1 MASRV
6 AASLNCAPRGSGGGE
21 PAGRYEDRSKMTSKR
36 TPFQTQL
43 RRSISEQLRDS
54 TARAWDRLWKNVR
67 ERRLAG
73 RCPRYSGA
81 CGGRG
86 RRGSRRSR
94 WPTAPPPHRRFRLPH
109 SVSEPG
115 LGPSRRLTHPPWPGL
130 SASLLGAPHILRAPV
145 GVGSAPRAR
154 CQRDPPLHAGL
165 GVGVGCP
172 GESSFAGRFALCW
185 PRLCCHPPDPV
196 E

>member
-6 AASLNCAPRGSGGGE
+6 FAGLSCGPRGSGGGE
-21 PAGRYEDRSKMTSKR
+21 PAGRYEDGSKMTSKR
-36 TPFQTQL
+36 KPFQTQL

-73 RCPRYSGA
+73 RCPRDSGA
-81 CGGRG
+81 RGGGR

-94 WPTAPPPHRRFRLPH
+94 WPTAPPQLRAPTQGFRARDWAEQATHTHSPTRPERQSARRPARSARPCGCGLCLPCARADRGAGRCMRAWKPGQGALA
-109 SVSEPG
+109 SLPG
-115 LGPSRRLTHPPWPGL
+115 LGSAAIHP
-130 SASLLGAPHILRAPV
+130 I
-145 GVGSAPRAR
+145 
-154 CQRDPPLHAGL
+154 
-165 GVGVGCP
+165 
-172 GESSFAGRFALCW
+172 
-185 PRLCCHPPDPV
+185 PV